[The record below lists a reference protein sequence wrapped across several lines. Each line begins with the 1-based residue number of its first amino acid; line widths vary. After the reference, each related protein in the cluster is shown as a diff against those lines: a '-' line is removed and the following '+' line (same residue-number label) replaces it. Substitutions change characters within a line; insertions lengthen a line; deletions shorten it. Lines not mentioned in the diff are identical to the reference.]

1 MIVKHRVG
9 PMADLPDSEGV
20 RLRVG
25 ERTLAV
31 FRRGDRVYAL
41 DDACPHMGASL
52 SEGFLDATSVV
63 CPWHGWSFDLSDGRS
78 PFDDEALVGVYR
90 VSVEEG
96 IVYVLVDEEAADRA
110 GLPCSE
116 QRRD

>member
-1 MIVKHRVG
+1 MTVKHRVG
-9 PMADLPDSEGV
+9 PLTDLPDSQGV
-20 RLRVG
+20 RVRVG
-25 ERTLAV
+25 ERAIAV
-31 FRRGDRVYAL
+31 FRRGGRIFAL
-41 DDACPHMGASL
+41 GDSCPHMGASL
-52 SEGFLDATSVV
+52 SEGYLDRTSVV
-63 CPWHGWSFDLSDGRS
+63 CPWHGWAFDLIDGRS
-78 PFDDEALVGVYR
+78 PFDDESFAEVYR